1 MFLLVFVQCYVVF
14 LQLAISKVYPF
25 HFLIIVFLSDSANW
39 KNCIFVVTHKE
50 IRYLM
55 IKCPKINNIFYNS
68 KFLRRNLKN
77 CWIVELLNRWIVEL
91 STVSRP
97 LTFDFWQKTKEQRRL
112 SASNRNPKPETR
124 NSKLETRNPKLQQL
138 LFGIKKV
145 IVPH

>member
-39 KNCIFVVTHKE
+39 KNCIFVVTQKE

-91 STVSRP
+91 SPVCR
-97 LTFDFWQKTKEQRRL
+97 KTLEQRT
-112 SASNRNPKPETR
+112 K
-124 NSKLETRNPKLQQL
+124 SKDKRVEVLMCQQVYSHQSPVSGQDSWSVEL
-138 LFGIKKV
+138 LKN
-145 IVPH
+145 VPVNY